1 MDIPI
6 FEQIMFIKAVKAKY
20 GLSADN
26 ICDIVSKHGGYATV
40 HTVRRLT
47 AKNAE
52 QKQFRTDT
60 VTPIY
65 TALYAQYNAAVQV
78 APSYIY
84 PHFTRKDYENLID
97 VLKNNVEVFRQKCTE
112 QDELIEKQRKIIEIL
127 WHGLEI
133 DNSEEIQAVIKYY
146 MKNIKEV

>member
-1 MDIPI
+1 MNIPI
-6 FEQIMFIKAVKAKY
+6 SEQISFIKSVKSKY

-26 ICDIVSKHGGYATV
+26 ICDIVSKHGGFATV

-52 QKQFRTDT
+52 QKQFRIDT
-60 VTPIY
+60 VAPIY
-65 TALYAQYNAAVQV
+65 TALYAQYNDAVRV

-97 VLKNNVEVFRQKCTE
+97 VLKSNVETLRQKCTE
-112 QDELIEKQRKIIEIL
+112 QDNLIEKQRKIIEIL
-127 WHGLEI
+127 WHGLQV
-133 DNSEEIQAVIKYY
+133 DNSEEIHAVIKYY
-146 MKNIKEV
+146 LLNKEV

>member
-1 MDIPI
+1 MNIPI
-6 FEQIMFIKAVKAKY
+6 SEQILYIKSVKSKY

-26 ICDIVSKHGGYATV
+26 ICDIVSKHGGFATV
-40 HTVRRLT
+40 HTVRRIT

-65 TALYAQYNAAVQV
+65 SALYSQYNDAVPA

-84 PHFTRKDYENLID
+84 PHFVRKDYENLIG
-97 VLKNNVEVFRQKCTE
+97 VLKNNVETLRQKCTE
-112 QDELIEKQRKIIEIL
+112 QDDLIEKQRKIIEIL
-127 WHGLEI
+127 WHGLQV
-133 DNSEEIQAVIKYY
+133 DNGEEIQAVIEYY
-146 MKNIKEV
+146 IKNIKKE

>member
-26 ICDIVSKHGGYATV
+26 ICDIVSKHGGFATV

-47 AKNAE
+47 ARNAE

-65 TALYAQYNAAVQV
+65 TALYAQYNEDVQV
-78 APSYIY
+78 VPSYIY
-84 PHFTRKDYENLID
+84 PHFTRKEYENLIN
-97 VLKNNVEVFRQKCTE
+97 VLKNSAETLRQKCTE
-112 QDELIEKQRKIIEIL
+112 QEKIIEKQRKIIEIL
-127 WHGLEI
+127 WHGLTHEEEAHAAI
-133 DNSEEIQAVIKYY
+133 RYYLDNQ
-146 MKNIKEV
+146 N

>member
-26 ICDIVSKHGGYATV
+26 ICDIVSKHGGFATV

-78 APSYIY
+78 APPQSYAFPAY
-84 PHFTRKDYENLID
+84 TREQYEKLIEI
-97 VLKNNVEVFRQKCTE
+97 LKGNNFKLSEENQK
-112 QDELIEKQRKIIEIL
+112 QRDLIEKQRKIIEIL
-127 WHGLEI
+127 WHGLTH
-133 DNSEEIQAVIKYY
+133 EEEAHAAIRYY
-146 MKNIKEV
+146 LENRN

>member
-6 FEQIMFIKAVKAKY
+6 SEQILYIKSVKSKY

-26 ICDIVSKHGGYATV
+26 ICNIVSKHGGFATV

-65 TALYAQYNAAVQV
+65 TALYAQYNDAVQV
-78 APSYIY
+78 ASPQSYAFPAY
-84 PHFTRKDYENLID
+84 TRGQYEKLIEI
-97 VLKNNVEVFRQKCTE
+97 LKGNNFKLSEENQK
-112 QDELIEKQRKIIEIL
+112 QRELIEKQQKIIEIL
-127 WHGLEI
+127 WHGLTHEEEAPAAI
-133 DNSEEIQAVIKYY
+133 RYYLDNQ
-146 MKNIKEV
+146 N

>member
-6 FEQIMFIKAVKAKY
+6 SEQIVYIKSIKARY
-20 GLSADN
+20 GLSADK
-26 ICDIVSKHGGYATV
+26 ICDIVSKHGGFATV

-65 TALYAQYNAAVQV
+65 SALYAQYNDAEQT

-84 PHFTRKDYENLID
+84 PHFTRKDYENLIG
-97 VLKNNVEVFRQKCTE
+97 VLKNNVETLRQKCTE
-112 QDELIEKQRKIIEIL
+112 QDEIIEKQHRTIEIL
-127 WHGLEI
+127 WHGLCV
-133 DNSEEIQAVIKYY
+133 DNSEEIQTVIQYY
-146 MKNIKEV
+146 EKKS

>member
-1 MDIPI
+1 
-6 FEQIMFIKAVKAKY
+6 
-20 GLSADN
+20 
-26 ICDIVSKHGGYATV
+26 VSKHGGFATV

-65 TALYAQYNAAVQV
+65 TALYAQYNDVVQV

-97 VLKNNVEVFRQKCTE
+97 VLKNNVETLRQKCTE
-112 QDELIEKQRKIIEIL
+112 QDEIIEKQRKMIEIL
-127 WHGLEI
+127 WHGLQV
-133 DNSEEIQAVIKYY
+133 DSGEEIHAVVEYY
-146 MKNIKEV
+146 MKNIKE

>member
-6 FEQIMFIKAVKAKY
+6 SEQILYIKSVKSKY

-26 ICDIVSKHGGYATV
+26 ICDIVSKHGGFATV

-60 VTPIY
+60 VTPVY

-78 APSYIY
+78 APSQSYAFPAY
-84 PHFTRKDYENLID
+84 TRERYEQLIEI
-97 VLKNNVEVFRQKCTE
+97 LKGNNFKLSEENQK
-112 QDELIEKQRKIIEIL
+112 QRELIEKQQKIIEIL
-127 WHGLEI
+127 WHGLTTGRENDAI
-133 DNSEEIQAVIKYY
+133 VKYY
-146 MKNIKEV
+146 LDNKG

>member
-6 FEQIMFIKAVKAKY
+6 SEQILYIKSVKSKY

-26 ICDIVSKHGGYATV
+26 ICDIVSKHGGFATV

-65 TALYAQYNAAVQV
+65 SALYAQYNAAVQV
-78 APSYIY
+78 APPQSYAFICRHLTASGRISR
-84 PHFTRKDYENLID
+84 PSRRS
-97 VLKNNVEVFRQKCTE
+97 VSLKPT
-112 QDELIEKQRKIIEIL
+112 
-127 WHGLEI
+127 
-133 DNSEEIQAVIKYY
+133 
-146 MKNIKEV
+146 